1 MNRNE
6 IKEFIKRGL
15 MFSGLGPIVVGLVLY
30 FVSLS
35 NDDFYLEGWQ
45 ILLAIISGYLLAFI
59 QAGTSVFHQ
68 IERWAPLKR
77 LGLQLLC
84 LYFIYSGT
92 YLINDW
98 LEFNYLII
106 IIFTVIFIL
115 GYLLI
120 CLIVLLV
127 NKILCKRFNKS
138 LNS

>member
-35 NDDFYLEGWQ
+35 NDGFYLEGWQ

-59 QAGTSVFHQ
+59 HAGTSVFHQ

-77 LGLQLLC
+77 
-84 LYFIYSGT
+84 
-92 YLINDW
+92 
-98 LEFNYLII
+98 
-106 IIFTVIFIL
+106 
-115 GYLLI
+115 
-120 CLIVLLV
+120 
-127 NKILCKRFNKS
+127 
-138 LNS
+138 